1 MNCYGFQRAV
11 LTAMTAAALLQTA
24 YASAPG
30 PASPPVAASPVNM
43 ASPAGDTPQTAGQPA
58 GDRAA
63 APAAASTVEQNPGG
77 KTDNPSEVTEITV
90 VGIRESLQSAQTIK
104 QQSEMVVDSIV
115 AEDIGKLPDTSVA
128 DALQRIPGVQVAQQ
142 GQGGETDTVVIRGLP
157 NIVTTVNG
165 NEIFSG
171 IGRGFSFQNM
181 PATAV
186 KAIEVYKTSDASLP
200 LGGIAGYVDMQL
212 FKPFDFDG
220 AQVAGTLTGT
230 HSDYGGYTDPS
241 GSLLL
246 SDRWTT
252 GIGEV
257 GALVNVGANTQHYN
271 DSEVWDYIP
280 QIMYDASGTPI
291 RTANG
296 DLIAAPQN
304 IGSNYAI
311 GYRTRPEL
319 NWALQWKPNEN
330 TEIYLTGVTDWY
342 EEKFNNSYLFSQPV
356 TQDVPPS
363 TYKVSNSCYPDELQ
377 GPNYGQTI
385 CNLASATF
393 VGNNF
398 ADSSPHATEIWGADR
413 QYNLG
418 AKWQEGSLK
427 LSAEVSRT
435 ISTSI
440 NDEIGI
446 DTPLNGTIT
455 TNWSSNGKEV
465 TWNLGG
471 SPQLN
476 ANNFYLSG
484 LFEPWSVARA
494 SENAVRS
501 DGVWSFDFGP
511 LKDLQFGVRYADH
524 SADYLAGNNGY
535 TNPPESVPNYN
546 AQFPNSQC
554 LIPGTPLA
562 PSYLSTCLNYVLN
575 NANQLRSFYGL
586 PSGLYPFNPVAGNF
600 FDIDEKRWSEYLQ
613 TSYKTQLF
621 ELPVSGLIGIRTEH
635 LTRSIDAWAYS
646 SSVQYNPTTGV
657 NAPYS
662 GSTSENV
669 YLPNVSAI
677 FKLNS
682 TLQARL
688 VWAKTIT
695 YPDFSELNPSL
706 SFTPPQINT
715 EGFGSSG
722 NINLQPTKSS
732 NTDATLEWYFSPV
745 GSLTGGL
752 FYRSIDGY
760 IQQYNTREPV
770 DGYEI
775 TVTQPESAGSG
786 HLEGVETAYQQSY
799 TFLPGLLSGLGSE
812 LNYTYITGSTLGAQS
827 AGGPI
832 VNGPLQNVSRNNYNI
847 VLFYEKYGINARLAY
862 GYRGPYIAG
871 FATPNVSGIYVIDK
885 PANRLDLSIG
895 YDVNKHLTYVFGAT
909 NLTRANNYSYWGRTD
924 VPSNVEFI
932 DRTFDLGVRFKF

>member
-1 MNCYGFQRAV
+1 MNSYSFARAV
-11 LTAMTAAALLQTA
+11 LAAVSAAALLPA
-24 YASAPG
+24 VYAAAPE
-30 PASPPVAASPVNM
+30 AAAPPVAAAAGNPVRL
-43 ASPAGDTPQTAGQPA
+43 AADTPQGAGQPA
-58 GDRAA
+58 ADQSAA
-63 APAAASTVEQNPGG
+63 LSSAATVESGPDS
-77 KTDNPSEVTEITV
+77 KTDDSAVTEVTV
-90 VGIRESLQSAQTIK
+90 VGIRASLQSAQAIK

-115 AEDIGKLPDTSVA
+115 AEDIGKLPDISVA
-128 DALQRIPGVQVAQQ
+128 DALQRVPGVQVAQQ

-157 NIVTTVNG
+157 NVVTTVNG

-212 FKPFDFDG
+212 FKPFDFNG
-220 AQVAGTLTGT
+220 LKVAGTVTGT
-230 HSDYGGYTDPS
+230 RSDYGGATDPS
-241 GSLLL
+241 GSLLV
-246 SDRWTT
+246 SDRWST
-252 GIGEV
+252 GIGEL
-257 GALVNVGANTQHYN
+257 GALVNVGVNTQHYN

-291 RTANG
+291 RTSSGN
-296 DLIAAPQN
+296 LIAAPQN

-311 GYRTRPEL
+311 GYRTRPEM
-319 NWALQWKPNEN
+319 NWALQWKPNDN

-342 EEKFNNSYLFSQPV
+342 EEKFNNSFFFSQPV

-377 GPNYGQTI
+377 GQYYGQTI

-413 QYNLG
+413 QYNVG
-418 AKWQEGSLK
+418 VKWQNGPLK
-427 LSAEVSRT
+427 LSAEISRT
-435 ISTSI
+435 ISTSD

-455 TNWSSNGKEV
+455 TNWSSNGREV

-476 ANNFYLSG
+476 ANSFYLSG
-484 LFEPWSVARA
+484 LFEPWSTARA
-494 SENAVRS
+494 AENAFRT

-511 LKDLQFGVRYADH
+511 LKDLQFGIRYADH
-524 SADYLAGNNGY
+524 TADYIAGNNGY
-535 TNPPESVPNYN
+535 TNPPTSVPNYN
-546 AQFPNSQC
+546 AQFPNSLC
-554 LIPGTPLA
+554 LIPGATLA
-562 PSYLSTCLNYVLN
+562 PSYLSTCLSYTLN
-575 NANQLRSFYGL
+575 NADKLRAFYGL

-600 FDIDEKRWSEYLQ
+600 FDIEEKRIAEYIQ
-613 TSYKTQLF
+613 TSYHTDLF
-621 ELPVSGLIGIRTEH
+621 FGIPVSGLIGLRTEH
-635 LTRSIDAWAYS
+635 LGRDIDAWAYS
-646 SSVQYNPTTGV
+646 SSVVYNPTTGV

-662 GSTSENV
+662 GSTSEDV
-669 YLPNVSAI
+669 FLPNVSAV
-677 FKLNS
+677 FKLSS
-682 TLQARL
+682 TLQARV
-688 VWAKTIT
+688 VWAKTVT

-732 NTDATLEWYFSPV
+732 NTDLTLEWYFSQV

-760 IQQYNTREPV
+760 IQSYATREPV

-775 TVTQPESAGSG
+775 TVTQPESAGRG

-799 TFLPGLLSGLGSE
+799 SFLPGFLSGLGSE
-812 LNYTYITGSTLGAQS
+812 LNYTYITGATLGAQS
-827 AGGPI
+827 AGGPV
-832 VNGPLQNVSRNNYNI
+832 VNGPLQNVSKNNYNI

-862 GYRGPYIAG
+862 GYRGPYISG
-871 FATPNVSGIYVIDK
+871 FATPNVAGIYVIDK
-885 PANRLDLSIG
+885 PANMLDLSIS
-895 YDVNKHLTYVFGAT
+895 YDVNEHLTYVFGAT
-909 NLTRANNYSYWGRTD
+909 NLTRANTYTYWGRTD
-924 VPSNVEFI
+924 VPSNVEFV
-932 DRTFDLGVRFKF
+932 DRTFDVGVRFRF